1 MEPVLVK
8 ISGGLTDNPD
18 AVASIVS
25 YVKHCREA
33 SQPVVLVHGGG
44 KQINALSQQLNL
56 DIIQLEGRRVT
67 NREAMNVLL
76 YTVGG
81 SGNAGLV
88 SVLRKERIESVGLT
102 GADAGLTTSRRR
114 EPLSINGK
122 SVDFQLV
129 GEIESVN
136 PKILML
142 LLDNDIV
149 PVVGCLTWSEDDGML
164 NINADTF
171 AIKIASALGC
181 KELVMLMEPE
191 AVLDESG
198 KPVDSLTSK
207 ERDNGVEQGWIKDG
221 MIPKLHTGFQAIES
235 GITQVRLT
243 NPTGLLNGRGTLL
256 RSN

>member
-18 AVASIVS
+18 AVTSIVS
-25 YVKHCREA
+25 YVKRCKEA

-44 KQINALSQQLNL
+44 KQINALSQLLNL
-56 DIIQLEGRRVT
+56 DIVQLEGRRVT
-67 NREAMNVLL
+67 NRDAMDVLL

-81 SGNAGLV
+81 SVNAGLV
-88 SVLRKERIESVGLT
+88 SVLRKENIESVGLT

-136 PKILML
+136 PRILNL
-142 LLDNDIV
+142 LLENEIV
-149 PVVGCLTWSEDDGML
+149 PVIGCLTWSSNEGML

-191 AVLDESG
+191 AVLDETG
-198 KPVDSLTSK
+198 KFVGTMNAS
-207 ERDNGVEQGWIKDG
+207 ERDSGIELGWIKDG